1 MDINTNYK
9 CEICNKFY
17 KSSQSLC
24 NHNRNIHSKKKYK
37 CKFCNKY
44 FSYNQSLNKHANYSC
59 KLNTDKIIIDN
70 SVDKLKN

>member
-24 NHNRNIHSKKKYK
+24 NHNRNIHSKKK
-37 CKFCNKY
+37 
-44 FSYNQSLNKHANYSC
+44 
-59 KLNTDKIIIDN
+59 
-70 SVDKLKN
+70 